1 MRWPL
6 VIGALFAG
14 FAVAMAAAASHALEN
29 ALSPQALD
37 WVETAS
43 RFQFWHGLGLI
54 AVGALARTANPPPRL
69 VLPAALLCLG
79 VVLFCGALYLRAF
92 LEIRWITVFAPV
104 GGGAFILG
112 WVSLALLCLRRPGKR
127 DPE

>member
-6 VIGALFAG
+6 VVGALFAG
-14 FAVAMAAAASHALEN
+14 LAVAMAAAAAHALERD
-29 ALSPQALD
+29 LTPQALA

-54 AVGALARTANPPPRL
+54 AIGTLARTAKPPPKL
-69 VLPAALLCLG
+69 ILPAALLCLG

-92 LEIRWITVFAPV
+92 FEIRWITVFAPI

-112 WVSLALLCLRRPGKR
+112 WLSLAILCLRRPV
-127 DPE
+127 DPG

>member
-6 VIGALFAG
+6 VIGALFAAL
-14 FAVAMAAAASHALEN
+14 AVAMAAAAAHALES
-29 ALSPQALD
+29 ALSPQALG

-54 AVGALARTANPPPRL
+54 AIGTLARTANPPPKL
-69 VLPAALLCLG
+69 ILPAALLCLG

-92 LEIRWITVFAPV
+92 LEIRWITIFAPI

-112 WVSLALLCLRRPGKR
+112 WLSLAILCLGRPVDR
-127 DPE
+127 L